1 MDAARASAPRPK
13 RLTRRELLKRLAPTA
28 AAAIPAAAYVLVA
41 PPSLDLAAHL
51 FRARLFGAEGFGLWN
66 NWWYSGHDIVSYSV
80 LFPAVSAALTPQL
93 ASALAAT
100 GTAALFE
107 PLARRHFGSDA
118 WLGAFVFGAA
128 TTTDLYTGRLALAFG
143 ALPALAAV
151 LAVDRRRT
159 SLACALALLTALCSP
174 VAALFAALA
183 AAGYA
188 IGRGREHHRLRAA
201 TGPLAVA
208 VAALAPIGLLAIV
221 FPEGGSEPF
230 GFLTMFPILV
240 ISVLALVALPK
251 ERLNLRAGIAVYAV
265 GTLAVYLVS
274 SPIGSN
280 IVRLGAFL
288 AAPIAALVWWRRRT
302 ALLLIVALPLL
313 YIEWQAPVADLA
325 SASGDPSTSAAY
337 YQPLLRFLDRESAP
351 PAQPFR
357 IEIPFTQL
365 HWEAYWVAIHFP
377 LARGW
382 ERQLDIKDNPLFYDG
397 HLTAASYERWLHQNA
412 VRFVA
417 VADTELDYSA
427 KAEAALI
434 AHGLPYLRL
443 VMRSRHWRV
452 YAVAHPTPIVDGPAT
467 LRKLGPDSL
476 ELAAR
481 APGTVMIHVRFTPYW
496 QLTEGSGC
504 VQPDGAYTRL
514 RLRRAGTVKL
524 VTEFSFARIGA
535 TSPRCTQFGRQP
547 G

>member
-1 MDAARASAPRPK
+1 
-13 RLTRRELLKRLAPTA
+13 
-28 AAAIPAAAYVLVA
+28 
-41 PPSLDLAAHL
+41 
-51 FRARLFGAEGFGLWN
+51 
-66 NWWYSGHDIVSYSV
+66 
-80 LFPAVSAALTPQL
+80 
-93 ASALAAT
+93 
-100 GTAALFE
+100 
-107 PLARRHFGSDA
+107 
-118 WLGAFVFGAA
+118 VFGAA
-128 TTTDLYTGRLALAFG
+128 TATDLYTGRLALAFG

-151 LAVDRRRT
+151 AAVDCRRT

-183 AAGYA
+183 AVGYA
-188 IGRGREHHRLRAA
+188 LGRGLEQHRLGAIA
-201 TGPLAVA
+201 GPLAVA
-208 VAALAPIGLLAIV
+208 AAALAPIGLLAIV

-230 GFLTMFPILV
+230 GFLTMVPILV
-240 ISVLALVALPK
+240 ISVLAVVAFPR

-265 GTLAVYLVS
+265 GTLAVYVLS

-280 IVRLGAFL
+280 IARLGTFL

-302 ALLLIVALPLL
+302 ALLAIVALPLL

-325 SASGDPSTSAAY
+325 SASGNPSTSAAY
-337 YQPLLRFLDRESAP
+337 YRPLLRFLDRESTP
-351 PAQPFR
+351 PAQAFR

-382 ERQLDIKDNPLFYDG
+382 ERQLDIRDNPLFYDG

-417 VADTELDYSA
+417 VADTQLDYSA

-434 AHGLPYLRL
+434 SHGLPYLRL

-452 YAVAHPTPIVDGPAT
+452 YAVAHATPIVDGPAT

-476 ELAAR
+476 QLTAR
-481 APGTVMIHVRFTPYW
+481 APGTVVIHVRFTPYW
-496 QLTEGSGC
+496 KLTQGSGC
-504 VQPDGAYTRL
+504 VGPDGAYTRL

-524 VTEFSFARIGA
+524 ATEFSFGRIGA
-535 TSPRCTQFGRQP
+535 TSPRCTRHGRP
-547 G
+547 PS